1 MILID
6 PKQVELPIYD
16 GIPHLIA
23 PVATPAKK
31 TAEALGWA
39 VGEMGRRYDDL
50 AAFGFRHVDDFNKA
64 VRAGKLTVPPGSE
77 RVWSPYP
84 YLLVVVDE
92 LAGLVSAR
100 GRQVEA
106 CGRQVEAALTSI
118 ARRGRIVGVHLVLAT
133 DQPGIF
139 RKMPLLRA
147 NLPSRLVF
155 HTSSGFYSRDLLDE
169 QGAESLAGRG
179 DALFLPM
186 SASRPIRMQGS
197 FVSEAEIRDI
207 VTHARARIWN

>member
-1 MILID
+1 
-6 PKQVELPIYD
+6 VR
-16 GIPHLIA
+16 
-23 PVATPAKK
+23 V
-31 TAEALGWA
+31 
-39 VGEMGRRYDDL
+39 L
-50 AAFGFRHVDDFNKA
+50 A
-64 VRAGKLTVPPGSE
+64 
-77 RVWSPYP
+77 PYP

-106 CGRQVEAALTSI
+106 WGRRIEAALTSI
-118 ARRGRIVGVHLVLAT
+118 AGRGRIVGVHLVLAT
-133 DQPGIF
+133 DQPAIF
-139 RKMPLLRA
+139 GNMALLRA

-169 QGAESLAGRG
+169 HGAESLSRQG

-207 VTHARARIWN
+207 VTHVAITFSGHLGALSS